1 MSKPYRNS
9 HNLIIFDDYPDFNPN
24 LSPQEIFELGNGKNY
39 SINQLA
45 DAFGDY
51 PRKYL
56 PEKPGEVRESLN
68 VDTKAFNMLG
78 WKPKGDIITYIK
90 ENYILDK

>member
-1 MSKPYRNS
+1 M
-9 HNLIIFDDYPDFNPN
+9 
-24 LSPQEIFELGNGKNY
+24 
-39 SINQLA
+39 A

-90 ENYILDK
+90 RKLHSRQMKVYQIFSI